1 MDSLPVNATDLV
13 IFVVLLISALLA
25 FARGFVHELLSIV
38 GWIGAIF
45 ATIYGYPYLKP
56 FARDLIAWKI
66 VADITAGAVIF
77 IVSLI
82 VLSVISKQVR
92 TSALNALDRALGFL
106 FGILRGAV
114 VVCLVYIGIEWMW
127 PPKDQPNWLRSA
139 RTITLVENGAALLK
153 SFVPQSTR
161 DKSKKAAQ
169 DAEQKIRKKINERI
183 YKEMVSPSP
192 KKTSEPLPE
201 GYGSKERRDMN
212 RLIEGSQ

>member
-1 MDSLPVNATDLV
+1 
-13 IFVVLLISALLA
+13 
-25 FARGFVHELLSIV
+25 
-38 GWIGAIF
+38 
-45 ATIYGYPYLKP
+45 
-56 FARDLIAWKI
+56 
-66 VADITAGAVIF
+66 TAGAVIF

-82 VLSVISKQVR
+82 VLSVITSTISKQVR

-153 SFVPQSTR
+153 SFVSQSTR